1 MSSRSILVGA
11 FALSMALP
19 PSIGA
24 PEDLASG
31 QPVGFGARSTAEL
44 EEQREAAL
52 CWRQLASV
60 DPGDGRANEL
70 RRLTLDRFLETAHAR
85 ALVLDLCIVFAAPS
99 GNELTSTVVVR
110 FVDRVPDALDTPE
123 GSFQPAVAGAAR
135 YEILVQTRYR
145 DAATEPTVFVFGE
158 WPNNPECAYTF
169 FYRQAASMMA
179 QTLYH
184 ELLHVW
190 FVNQPAAAERPFPTG
205 HGQVAHCQFEPEFLE
220 LLSGNAHE
228 LSQIEGHIP
237 LNKRTV
243 PIGLR

>member
-1 MSSRSILVGA
+1 MNRRSIVVGA

-19 PSIGA
+19 PTVRAS
-24 PEDLASG
+24 ENLAAGESG
-31 QPVGFGARSTAEL
+31 GYGARSRAEL
-44 EEQREAAL
+44 EERRDAAV
-52 CWRQLASV
+52 CWRQLATIN
-60 DPGDGRANEL
+60 PGDGRANEIS
-70 RRLTLDRFLETAHAR
+70 RLTLDRFLETAHAR
-85 ALVLDLCIVFAAPS
+85 ALVLDLCAVFAAPS

-110 FVDRVPDALDTPE
+110 FVDHVPDALDTPE
-123 GSFQPAVAGAAR
+123 GSFQPRVARASR

-190 FVNQPAAAERPFPTG
+190 FVNQPEAIKRPFPTG
-205 HGQVAHCQFEPEFLE
+205 HGQVAHCQFEPEFLD
-220 LLSGNAHE
+220 LLSGNARE

-237 LNKRTV
+237 LNARTV